1 MIPTITARQ
10 VQRGFQDFLVLLQN
24 YKRVSLIYKGE
35 KIAEITST
43 FPQTKKQN
51 FKKALKRLAGEK
63 ESPVNLNYKKI
74 YRKLLEKKHL

>member
-10 VQRGFQDFLVLLQN
+10 IQRSFQDFLALLQN

-43 FPQTKKQN
+43 SPQAKKQN
-51 FKKALKRLAGEK
+51 LKKALKKLAGEK
-63 ESPVNLNYKKI
+63 ESPANLNYKKI